1 MREHPDLA
9 ADLSSLQ
16 AIHAISTR
24 LLAGGDLDDLLREIL
39 AVSAQL
45 TRTEKGSIQFADP
58 RTNELRIAV
67 HQGLG
72 EGFLRHF
79 ANGGCSATSLAAL
92 RNARRIFVED
102 LACEPAL
109 RGTPDLD
116 VFLAEDIRAVQSI
129 PLLSRDGRALGVL
142 NNHFSG
148 SKNRPTEFAQRFLD
162 LLARMAADLIER
174 SFAESALR
182 ESERRFATIFERAAG
197 GIAVAD
203 MTGRLTTVNDR
214 YCEITG
220 RSREELLR
228 LRMQEITHPDDLPG
242 NLEGLRRLAE
252 SGESFTVEKRYLRP
266 DGRLVWTRNQIS
278 SITDT
283 GGTMVGLL
291 AICEEITEAKRTER
305 LLAEQ
310 QALLALTASGRPL
323 DECLRAL
330 CDAVSR
336 LAPQLRPS
344 VLLADPKG
352 TTFVRAVASRLP
364 GTFAHALIGAP
375 KGRYANAPA
384 VEAITSGRAFQ
395 SNDIANDERW
405 SAEWRERCLAH
416 DVRALHSQPVLAVD
430 GVTTAC
436 VMLALDEAREPTP
449 WEQRLAAFGAY
460 IASIAIERDRAG
472 RTLRESEERYRS
484 LFESIED
491 GLCVIEV
498 LPGNDGAPN
507 DFRFVECNPA
517 FVVQAN
523 DARRFAPFDPSRTP
537 QLDARW
543 IAACRDVVREGRAVR
558 FEHRA
563 EAADAWFE
571 INAFPF
577 GKPENRNV
585 AVLFRN
591 ITERKAQEVRNRY
604 LLALSEAL
612 RPLADPGEVRA
623 HATRILGE
631 HLGASRV
638 LYAEIS
644 DDQTFADV
652 EGGYTDGVARIEGR
666 HRIVD
671 FGESLL
677 ATLRAERT
685 YVNADFADDARMNAG
700 QKASYARLGVRAA
713 IIVPIVKSG
722 RLAGVL
728 AVHDARPRA
737 WRPDEIALAEE
748 TAQKTWHAVERA
760 RAEKALRESEARFR
774 ELADNINQ
782 FAWMADRD
790 GSVFWFNRRWIEYT
804 GDTLESTR
812 GDGWQSYVH
821 PDHLPRVL
829 SRIKRVLGMHGQWE
843 DSFPLRGG
851 DGRYR
856 WFLSRATPIR
866 DAHGEVVRWFGTSTD
881 IDDQRTA
888 QEALREAD
896 RRKDEFLAILGHE
909 LRTPLAPIRNAV
921 HVLRSSA
928 TTPAQASTARD
939 MIDRQVRLLV
949 RLIDDLLD
957 ISRIAVDK
965 MHLRN
970 ERVDL
975 AAVLEQAIDSVRGDL
990 EAAGQEL
997 VVHHPDRSVQ
1007 LHADA
1012 VRLVQVFANLL
1023 NNACKYSGRGG
1034 RIEVLVELTPGPT
1047 GRAGASVRIRDNGIG
1062 MDPDFLPKL
1071 FVRFSQAQAA
1081 IERSQGGL
1089 GIGLALVRR
1098 LVEMHGGTITGRSD
1112 GQGLGSEF
1120 TIWLP
1125 IAESEVVFDESHTPP
1140 DSEMAPVA
1148 TNSRRAL
1155 VVDDNHDNAESL
1167 ALLLRLHGDEVEIA
1181 NDGLEALA
1189 VAERFRPDVVLL
1201 DIGMPKL
1208 NGYDTCRV
1216 LRTQTWGRNMI
1227 VIAQTG
1233 WGQNEDRMRATQAG
1247 FDGHLVKPIDYPAL
1261 ALMLASL
1268 ESTRER
1274 QGGDYEAR
1282 ASGV

>member
-9 ADLSSLQ
+9 ADLSSLL

-24 LLAGGDLDDLLREIL
+24 LLAGGDLEELLREIL
-39 AVSAQL
+39 AASAQL
-45 TRTEKGSIQFADP
+45 TGTEKGSIQFVDP
-58 RTNELRIAV
+58 QTNALRIVV

-72 EGFLRHF
+72 EEFLRHF
-79 ANGGCSATSLAAL
+79 ADEGCHATSIAAL
-92 RNARRIFVED
+92 RNARRVFVED
-102 LACEPAL
+102 LAGEPAL
-109 RGTPDLD
+109 RGTRDLD
-116 VFLAEDIRAVQSI
+116 VYLAEEIRAVQST

-148 SKNRPTEFAQRFLD
+148 SNRPTGFTQRFLD
-162 LLARMAADLIER
+162 LLARMTADLIER
-174 SFAESALR
+174 SFAENALR
-182 ESERRFATIFERAAG
+182 DSERRFATLFERAAG

-203 MTGRLTTVNDR
+203 TTGRLTMVNDR

-220 RSREELLR
+220 RSRGELLR
-228 LRMQEITHPDDLPG
+228 LRMQEITHPEDLPA
-242 NLEGLRRLAE
+242 NTEGLRRLVE
-252 SGESFTVEKRYLRP
+252 TGESFTIEKRYIRP
-266 DGRLVWTRNQIS
+266 DGRLVWARNQIS
-278 SITDT
+278 SIADDA
-283 GGTMVGLL
+283 GAAVALL
-291 AICEEITEAKRTER
+291 AHCEEITQAKRTEQ

-323 DECLRAL
+323 DDCLRAL

-336 LAPQLRPS
+336 LAPKLRAC
-344 VLLADPKG
+344 VLLADPQR
-352 TTFVRAVASRLP
+352 TTFVRAVASHLP
-364 GTFAHALIGAP
+364 ESFARAMVGTPIDRFAHAPWVDAILG
-375 KGRYANAPA
+375 GRTVQCTGVARD
-384 VEAITSGRAFQ
+384 G
-395 SNDIANDERW
+395 RW
-405 SAEWRERCLAH
+405 SARWRAHCLAH
-416 DVRALHSQPVLAVD
+416 DVRASHSQPVLAVD
-430 GVTTAC
+430 GLPTAC
-436 VMLALDEAREPTP
+436 VVLALDEAREATE
-449 WEQRLAAFGAY
+449 WEQRLSAFGAY
-460 IASIAIERDRAG
+460 VASIAIERDRAG

-507 DFRFVECNPA
+507 DFRFLECNPA
-517 FVVQAN
+517 FVVQRN
-523 DARRFAPFDPSRTP
+523 VARSADPPDPLHAP
-537 QLDARW
+537 QLDSRW
-543 IAACRDVVREGRAVR
+543 IAACRDVVREGRPVR

-591 ITERKAQEVRNRY
+591 VTERRAQEVRNRF

-612 RPLADPGEVRA
+612 RPLADPGRVRA
-623 HATRILGE
+623 EAARILGE
-631 HLGASRV
+631 HLTASRV

-644 DDQTFADV
+644 VDQSVATI
-652 EGGYTDGVARIEGR
+652 EGGYTNGVAPVEGR
-666 HRIVD
+666 HRTVD
-671 FGESLL
+671 FGTSLL
-677 ATLRAERT
+677 ATLRAGDT
-685 YVNADFADDARMNAG
+685 YVNADFADDVGLSAA
-700 QKASYARLGVRAA
+700 QKGAYARLGVRSA
-713 IIVPIVKSG
+713 IIVPIVKG
-722 RLAGVL
+722 ERLAGVL
-728 AVHDARPRA
+728 AVHDVRPRA
-737 WRPDEIALAEE
+737 WQSDEIALAEE
-748 TAQKTWHAVERA
+748 TAQKTWHAIERA
-760 RAEKALRESEARFR
+760 RAETALRESEAKFR
-774 ELADNINQ
+774 ELADNITQ
-782 FAWMADRD
+782 FAWIADPD
-790 GSVFWFNRRWIEYT
+790 GSVFWYNRRWIDYT
-804 GDTLESTR
+804 GATLASTC
-812 GDGWQSYVH
+812 GNGWQAYVH
-821 PDHLPRVL
+821 PDHLRRVL
-829 SRIKRVLGMHGQWE
+829 SRMKRVIGVHGLWE
-843 DSFPLRGG
+843 DSFPLRAG

-866 DAHGEVVRWFGTSTD
+866 DAQGDVVRWFGTSTD

-896 RRKDEFLAILGHE
+896 RSKDEFLAILGHE

-928 TTPAQASTARD
+928 TTPAQASAARD

-965 MHLRN
+965 MRLHS
-970 ERVDL
+970 EHVEL
-975 AAVLEQAIDSVRGDL
+975 AAVLEQAIESVQGDL
-990 EAAGQEL
+990 DAAGHEL
-997 VVHHPDRSVQ
+997 VVRHADRSVP

-1012 VRLVQVFANLL
+1012 ARLVQVFSNLL

-1034 RIEVLVELTPGPT
+1034 RIELTVDPT
-1047 GRAGASVRIRDNGIG
+1047 PDDSGRAGVSVRIRDDGIG

-1071 FVRFSQAQAA
+1071 FTRFSQAQAA
-1081 IERSQGGL
+1081 IERSHGGL

-1120 TIWLP
+1120 AVWLP
-1125 IAESEVVFDESHTPP
+1125 VAENEAPNARRLPP
-1140 DSEMAPVA
+1140 EPETASAA
-1148 TNSRRAL
+1148 SNRRAL

-1167 ALLLRLHGDEVEIA
+1167 AMLLRLHGGEVEIA

-1189 VAERFRPDVVLL
+1189 KAERFRPDVVLL

-1233 WGQNEDRMRATQAG
+1233 WGQNEDRLRAQQAG

-1261 ALMLASL
+1261 ALLLASL
-1268 ESTRER
+1268 ESGRARQHREC
-1274 QGGDYEAR
+1274 ET
-1282 ASGV
+1282 